1 MILPRDEDSGQLD
14 VAANALAVMILVT
27 MILLTVAAAPLLR
40 GAVRGTD
47 APQLPFPTELPPDA
61 TPRPSYWIVTDAG
74 LARLPLADVAR
85 QVAQGERAPVT
96 SVGRFEFIN
105 DRRRYRDLDE
115 YRLALV
121 PDMAG
126 IAAVATPITTS
137 PEIERAVADLEGAW
151 MSASEAPT
159 FFVDRSGF
167 ARFADL
173 HTRLR
178 ARPMPLRWYLRV
190 PGQPLRLTRSPDLFE
205 RRALT
210 WR

>member
-1 MILPRDEDSGQLD
+1 MLPGNDDTGQLD

-27 MILLTVAAAPLLR
+27 MILLTVAAAPVVR
-40 GAVRGTD
+40 GAVRATD
-47 APQLPFPTELPPDA
+47 IPELPFPTELPPDS
-61 TPRPSYWIVTDAG
+61 TPRPSFWIVTDAG
-74 LARLPLADVAR
+74 LARLPLAEVAA
-85 QVAQGERAPVT
+85 QVAQGGRATVT
-96 SVGRFEFIN
+96 SVGQFEFIN

-115 YRLALV
+115 YRLSLV

-126 IAAVATPITTS
+126 IAQVATPITTA
-137 PEIERAVADLEGAW
+137 EDIARVVVGLETSW
-151 MSASEAPT
+151 TETSEAPT

-167 ARFADL
+167 ERFAAL
-173 HTRLR
+173 HTQLR
-178 ARPMPLRWYLRV
+178 MRPIPLRWYLRT

>member
-1 MILPRDEDSGQLD
+1 MMLPREDETGQLD

-27 MILLTVAAAPLLR
+27 MILLTVAAAPVLR
-40 GAVRGTD
+40 GAVRATD
-47 APQLPFPTELPPDA
+47 APHLPFPTELPPDA

-85 QVAQGERAPVT
+85 QVAQGERAPV
-96 SVGRFEFIN
+96 SAVGRFEFIN

-126 IAAVATPITTS
+126 IATVATPIAT
-137 PEIERAVADLEGAW
+137 PAEIERTVADLESAW
-151 MSASEAPT
+151 MSGSEAPT

-167 ARFADL
+167 ADFASL
-173 HTRLR
+173 HMQMRT
-178 ARPMPLRWYLRV
+178 RPMPLRWYLRV
-190 PGQPLRLTRSPDLFE
+190 PGQPVRLMRSPDLFE